1 MTISIHIERYTQIRQ
16 WPHNISTIYLR
27 QFYHIFTAISFN
39 TQKQYIFTCG
49 TNNHFLI
56 EISLVLIRYIVF
68 LYQSVVWF
76 WSRSQKTWW
85 SIFSRSNRR
94 DDHQPL
100 YRLWRV
106 VSRPWVV
113 RAAKLPL
120 ASYVCRDQICQRD
133 MYCPRLLCAN
143 SILLPS
149 RFPRQ
154 ERLAVARRCPKW
166 AIC

>member
-39 TQKQYIFTCG
+39 TQKRYIFTFG
-49 TNNHFLI
+49 SYNHFLI
-56 EISLVLIRYIVF
+56 ELSLVLIRYIVF

-76 WSRSQKTWW
+76 WSRSRETWW

-120 ASYVCRDQICQRD
+120 ASYDAGTRYAGATRIVLAFSAPIPYYCLRAFRDR
-133 MYCPRLLCAN
+133 
-143 SILLPS
+143 
-149 RFPRQ
+149 
-154 ERLAVARRCPKW
+154 KG
-166 AIC
+166 